1 MSYADDIIEGRCCE
15 RCLMPFAEHHGYPV
29 ACNKCAP
36 FMTPKGKAPKC
47 KKPIKK
53 VQCEFCL
60 RLVSPVGMTAHILA
74 KHPLAEHTQ
83 RTILTHFQGKNDG
96 EVQTQV
102 DNPKD

>member
-36 FMTPKGKAPKC
+36 FMTPKGKAPKL

-53 VQCEFCL
+53 VQCEFCP
-60 RLVSPVGMTAHILA
+60 RLISPVGMTAHILA
-74 KHPLAEHTQ
+74 KHPLAE
-83 RTILTHFQGKNDG
+83 GA
-96 EVQTQV
+96 
-102 DNPKD
+102 PK

>member
-1 MSYADDIIEGRCCE
+1 
-15 RCLMPFAEHHGYPV
+15 
-29 ACNKCAP
+29 
-36 FMTPKGKAPKC
+36 MTPKGKAPKC